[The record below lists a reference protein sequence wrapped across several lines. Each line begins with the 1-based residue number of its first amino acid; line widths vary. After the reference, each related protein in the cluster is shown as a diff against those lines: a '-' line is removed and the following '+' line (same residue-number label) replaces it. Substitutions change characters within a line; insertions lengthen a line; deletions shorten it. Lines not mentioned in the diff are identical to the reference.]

1 MSAQKL
7 NSGKIK
13 AAIFLIPFALILCAS
28 MPYILIVL
36 RAFSPSVSIAV
47 TAFHLLF
54 ILSLSAVCGN
64 LMTEIIL
71 SLIEHAGK
79 SEINKL
85 LYKGKILFPIRPLLF
100 VIIFI
105 VFYIIL
111 TQIISYQSP
120 VQRLVLTVPS
130 IAILLNAR
138 NFISSRIRYISGC
151 YIIYKNKFH
160 TVFSYFVNDKDSFC
174 VITDDGTRIVTGINT
189 ADFDYSKLEAEFS
202 KNSLKS
208 RNGTTHK

>member
-13 AAIFLIPFALILCAS
+13 AAIFLIPFALMLCAS

-54 ILSLSAVCGN
+54 ILSLSAVCEN
-64 LMTEIIL
+64 LMLEIIL
-71 SLIEHAGK
+71 SLIERAGK
-79 SEINKL
+79 SIINQL
-85 LYKGKILFPIRPLLF
+85 LYKGKVLFPIRPLFF

-120 VQRLVLTVPS
+120 VQRLVLIVPS
-130 IAILLNAR
+130 IAILLNTR
-138 NFISSRIRYISGC
+138 HFISSRIRCISGS
-151 YIIYKNKFH
+151 YIIYKNKFQA
-160 TVFSYFVNDKDSFC
+160 VFSYFVNDKDNFC
-174 VITDDGTRIVTGINT
+174 VITDDGTSVDTGIST

-202 KNSLKS
+202 KN
-208 RNGTTHK
+208 NTAHK